1 MTADKLY
8 SSLTA
13 NTIMGKLTSHDHL
26 PLTRLIT
33 PSTDKHHS
41 LDSEDD
47 FRSGCRNIIH
57 QQQLFFELRTTNK
70 LL

>member
-13 NTIMGKLTSHDHL
+13 NTIVGKLASHL

-41 LDSEDD
+41 FGSEDD
-47 FRSGCRNIIH
+47 FRSSYRNIIH